1 MEKKRSWF
9 LASAHLSSS
18 FRCSCAPLWAPFSVL
33 FWLVGASVA
42 FNECQWELLHNSYHV
57 VMSWCRSAACLLILS
72 TFFFFSS
79 QASCVL
85 FVFIGAEAER
95 SCGEFCTPYL
105 TQGNCNLSWEE
116 GVSLGDLPLNNYSH
130 DKAINQDAPL
140 PAHLLSC
147 FGEDCW
153 FIWPDALSPMAR
165 KPVVAL
171 PCQQETQQ
179 RLKFP
184 HRVRRATCWNQAKI
198 PERRAG
204 PKHNTQMVA

>member
-1 MEKKRSWF
+1 MGV
-9 LASAHLSSS
+9 AAQQLS
-18 FRCSCAPLWAPFSVL
+18 C
-33 FWLVGASVA
+33 GD
-42 FNECQWELLHNSYHV
+42 V
-57 VMSWCRSAACLLILS
+57 VMPKRCMPPHPVY
-72 TFFFFSS
+72 FFFFSS

-147 FGEDCW
+147 FGEDC
-153 FIWPDALSPMAR
+153 
-165 KPVVAL
+165 
-171 PCQQETQQ
+171 
-179 RLKFP
+179 
-184 HRVRRATCWNQAKI
+184 
-198 PERRAG
+198 
-204 PKHNTQMVA
+204 